1 MTTEQN
7 QYADITLSSGRVIT
21 HRRVSDDALEGV
33 ILGDEDAVMTDAEYA
48 EYCDKSLIDTQER
61 HRKFLAERKKRNQE
75 LFEADKRRV
84 ALQDEAAKHQD
95 KVGQY
100 AISVESQWLGKVIA
114 IEVMNDDVYCKMQGV
129 DELAKAVAGGS
140 LEDNLASNDIQWFAP
155 EDLWFAESAQNA

>member
-1 MTTEQN
+1 MSTEQN

-61 HRKFLAERKKRNQE
+61 HRKFLAKRKKRNRE
-75 LFEADKRRV
+75 LFEAEKHKDKI
-84 ALQDEAAKHQD
+84 
-95 KVGQY
+95 GQY

-114 IEVMNDDVYCKMQGV
+114 IEVIDDDVYCKMQGV
-129 DELAKAVAGGS
+129 DELTKAVAGGS